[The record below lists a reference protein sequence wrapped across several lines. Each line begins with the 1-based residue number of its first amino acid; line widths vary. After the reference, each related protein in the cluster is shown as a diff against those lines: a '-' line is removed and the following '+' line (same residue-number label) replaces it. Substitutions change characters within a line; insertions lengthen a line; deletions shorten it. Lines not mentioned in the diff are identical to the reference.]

1 MHMKLY
7 YLPGACPLATQ
18 IVLEWTGTPYE
29 LQAVSRSE
37 IKEPAYLALNPLGS
51 VPVLV
56 DGDFVL
62 TQSAATLEYVAE
74 LNPKADLVGQT
85 PRQRA
90 ETRRWLGFCNSDL
103 HRTFSLVFGPG
114 AYVSSEAGQKEL
126 AEKAAARV
134 VFLFGVADKH
144 LAGRNWLGDQRSVA
158 DPYLYTITRWAKA
171 KQLDIGGM
179 ANLQAHYERMHADA
193 GVQAALKKQGLE

>member
-1 MHMKLY
+1 MKLY

-18 IVLEWTGTPYE
+18 IVLEWTATPYE

-62 TQSAATLEYVAE
+62 TQSAATLEYVAD
-74 LNPKADLVGQT
+74 LHPKAGLVGDT

-90 ETRRWLGFCNSDL
+90 ETHRWLGFCNSDL
-103 HRTFSLVFGPG
+103 HRTFSLVFGPA
-114 AYVSSEAGQKEL
+114 AYADSDAGQKEL
-126 AEKAAARV
+126 AEKASARV
-134 VFLFGVADKH
+134 VFLFSVVDKQ
-144 LAGRNWLGDQRSVA
+144 LAGRDWLTGLRSIA

-171 KQLDIGGM
+171 KKLDIGGL
-179 ANLQAHYERMHADA
+179 ANLQAHYDRLHADA

>member
-1 MHMKLY
+1 MKLY
-7 YLPGACPLATQ
+7 YLPNACPLATQ

-29 LQAVSRSE
+29 LQVVTRTE

-74 LNPKADLVGQT
+74 LNPKAGLVGET
-85 PRQRA
+85 PHQRA

-114 AYVSSEAGQKEL
+114 AFVSSEAGQKEL

-134 VFLFGVADKH
+134 VFLFSVADKH
-144 LAGRNWLGDQRSVA
+144 LAGRKWLGDQRSIA
-158 DPYLYTITRWAKA
+158 DPYLYTIIRWGKA
-171 KQLDIGGM
+171 KQLDIGGL
-179 ANLQAHYERMHADA
+179 ANLQAFHDRMHADA